1 MEKLK
6 NRRVAV
12 GAMVLMILLGILLGA
27 YRSGSRLYGE
37 VETLFYNG
45 EEGNG
50 IGVASDLS
58 QRADAAVNLIVV
70 AKRNMDPNDPFITE
84 LEKAV
89 TEVGMAKDLT
99 ARFAADNEMDG
110 SMTALYHALGEVDL
124 SEKDA
129 GYRSSLYA
137 DFTSAAMTM
146 SHDPYNAQAVEYNR
160 ALHTFPGGLLMGLFG
175 FEDAPIFR

>member
-1 MEKLK
+1 MDKLK
-6 NRRVAV
+6 NRRIAAGV
-12 GAMVLMILLGILLGA
+12 MVLMILLSVLLGA
-27 YRSGSRLYGE
+27 WRSGSRLYGE

-45 EEGNG
+45 EAGNG

-58 QRADAAVNLIVV
+58 QRAEAAVNLIIV
-70 AKRNMDPNDPFITE
+70 AKRNMDQTDPVILD
-84 LEKAV
+84 LEAAV
-89 TEVGMAKDLT
+89 TEVNVAGSLM
-99 ARFAADNEMDG
+99 ARFSADNEMAG
-110 SMTALYHALGEVDL
+110 CMTALYEALGEVAL

-160 ALHTFPGGLLMGLFG
+160 ALNTFPGGLLMQLFG
-175 FEDAPIFR
+175 FEDAPVFR